1 MEKFYQ
7 LKQELLV
14 MKTNNI
20 KPNYSEL
27 ARIHKCDRRT
37 VKKYDNGYEGKPINR
52 NKESKLNKYKEEI
65 SYPYLVQLLRE
76 HINISRTKT
85 KVLVIIPI
93 FINIQLEKKL
103 SLKKRIN
110 FILDMKQSQVNNYNL
125 IGRRTL
131 KCTINM
137 VKYSNLIYFLQH

>member
-52 NKESKLNKYKEEI
+52 NKESKLDKYKEEI
-65 SYPYLVQLLRE
+65 KDKLSLPGSTLRE
-76 HINISRTKT
+76 HINISRTRT

-93 FINIQLEKKL
+93 FINIQLEKKIKP
-103 SLKKRIN
+103 KK
-110 FILDMKQSQVNNYNL
+110 VNKFHPRYETEP
-125 IGRRTL
+125 G
-131 KCTINM
+131 K
-137 VKYSNLIYFLQH
+137 